1 MTVGAQLLPQLAS
14 LLSLVRDAG
23 RVRLGLSPDLT
34 PPGAHPAPHG
44 QPSPLTLPQLEGEN
58 AEGATLA
65 PVRPLHSPVRLR
77 EQN

>member
-65 PVRPLHSPVRLR
+65 PVRLLHSPVRLR